1 MPDTLNGMRS
11 LKKGMKSLFIL
22 ILIISTVTSVCE
34 AQSQV
39 QAQVQVQAQA
49 QRLLPEQPE
58 TVYLRYSPVTLP
70 GMDYGY
76 GSSFDVNGAYSGYSG
91 NTTGGGL
98 FNTISSQPG
107 YAFLASAVVPG
118 LGQAAN
124 RQWWKT
130 ALFVT
135 VEAAAI
141 GLYIHNENRARSVE
155 RQFWRLADGNWSVVQ
170 YASWLVDYYNAQN
183 PSNPFNPDNLLNPGY
198 QGHGIP
204 SPAFNNDIDWQVINL
219 SALRQLERSTLYLT
233 TGNPFS
239 HDLPD
244 YGSQQYYELISK
256 YWQYGPGWI
265 DWNPAIHDI
274 NLGNSGMPGLWLK
287 HAQLEESFND
297 KYRFAGNMLTLLLMN
312 HFVSAFDAFFTVR
325 LRNHRM
331 EASMSSEYLGGFRL
345 RYRF

>member
-1 MPDTLNGMRS
+1 M
-11 LKKGMKSLFIL
+11 MKHLFFIL
-22 ILIISTVTSVCE
+22 SFTLITCAVIN
-34 AQSQV
+34 AQDV
-39 QAQVQVQAQA
+39 V
-49 QRLLPEQPE
+49 PERIYM
-58 TVYLRYSPVTLP
+58 TYSPVSLSALNP
-70 GMDYGY
+70 AGDYSY
-76 GSSFDVNGAYSGYSG
+76 QQDGS
-91 NTTGGGL
+91 GGG
-98 FNTISSQPG
+98 FMNTVSTKPG
-107 YAFLASAVVPG
+107 YAFLASAILPG

-155 RQFWRLADGNWSVVQ
+155 RQFWRMADGNWSVVQ
-170 YASWLVDYYNAQN
+170 YASWLVDFHNAQN
-183 PSNPFNPDNLLNPGY
+183 PNNPYDPNNLLTPDY

-204 SPAFNNDIDWQVINL
+204 TPAFSNENDWRVIDII
-219 SALRQLERSTLYLT
+219 ALRQLERSTLYPS

-265 DWNPAIHDI
+265 DWNPGVHNI
-274 NLGNSGMPGLWLK
+274 NLGNAGMPPLWLE
-287 HAQLEESFND
+287 HARLEEIFND
-297 KYRFAGNMLTLLLMN
+297 KYRFAGNMLSLLLMN
-312 HFVSAFDAFFTVR
+312 HFISAFDAFFTVR

-331 EASMSSEYLGGFRL
+331 EASMSSEYLGGFRF
-345 RYRF
+345 RYKF